1 MIIVSKD
8 IIPVSSSYYSDD
20 AEDEMT
26 RTAEAQEH
34 FEECRRQVESG
45 LGSLLHGVDGE
56 SRAEAGRSI
65 ISEIQHFSA
74 VSALDGLGASLAN

>member
-1 MIIVSKD
+1 
-8 IIPVSSSYYSDD
+8 
-20 AEDEMT
+20 MT

-34 FEECRRQVESG
+34 YEECTRQVESE

-65 ISEIQHFSA
+65 ISERQHLSA
-74 VSALDGLGASLAN
+74 VSAHDGFGISLAN